1 MTRFHVQHKSAPKWT
16 GRGHF
21 VYWKCTS
28 SPGSH
33 PTENYSCRKDVWAGF
48 VLWEA
53 FFILFFL
60 VLFTMCHV
68 KNKSS
73 PVASQNLNIVCNI
86 ISIQMQY
93 SNQSQSLLT
102 MCHLVRTLK
111 RVLLNNCPFLIFFF
125 FFPITLTRQWHGS
138 TYNTNL
144 CSAQMNWARTFC
156 LLEVHLVP
164 RLSSYWKLQLP
175 QGLMGWSCALRGVLI
190 TWNRVTEVIRQISS
204 ISVCLLYLEKLSSK
218 SWAPGRNP
226 FMSTLTWYYLFS
238 VLIRNPSEISS
249 SLFITFWFCQYTL
262 RSERVKHQ

>member
-1 MTRFHVQHKSAPKWT
+1 MLQAPSPLLCNDTVPRTTQICAQMNWARTFCLLEVHLVPRLSSYWKLQLPQ
-16 GRGHF
+16 GRVGWICALRGVFHF
-21 VYWKCTS
+21 V
-28 SPGSH
+28 
-33 PTENYSCRKDVWAGF
+33 
-48 VLWEA
+48 
-53 FFILFFL
+53 FFL

-73 PVASQNLNIVCNI
+73 PVASQNVNIVCNI

-125 FFPITLTRQWHGS
+125 FFPITLTRQWHVS

-175 QGLMGWSCALRGVLI
+175 QGLMGWTCALRGVLI

-218 SWAPGRNP
+218 SWALDE
-226 FMSTLTWYYLFS
+226 TLLWALWHGTICFQYWY
-238 VLIRNPSEISS
+238 EI
-249 SLFITFWFCQYTL
+249 L
-262 RSERVKHQ
+262 VKFRALCW

>member
-33 PTENYSCRKDVWAGF
+33 PTENYSCRKVLLAGF
-48 VLWEA
+48 VLWEV
-53 FFILFFL
+53 FFVLFCLFS
-60 VLFTMCHV
+60 FTMCHV
-68 KNKSS
+68 KNKSC
-73 PVASQNLNIVCNI
+73 PVASQNSNIICNI
-86 ISIQMQY
+86 ISIQMRY

-111 RVLLNNCPFLIFFF
+111 RVLWNNCPFLILFF
-125 FFPITLTRQWHGS
+125 FFPITLTLQWHVS

-175 QGLMGWSCALRGVLI
+175 QGLIGWNCALRSASI

-204 ISVCLLYLEKLSSK
+204 ISVCLLYSEKLSS
-218 SWAPGRNP
+218 
-226 FMSTLTWYYLFS
+226 
-238 VLIRNPSEISS
+238 
-249 SLFITFWFCQYTL
+249 
-262 RSERVKHQ
+262 

>member
-1 MTRFHVQHKSAPKWT
+1 
-16 GRGHF
+16 
-21 VYWKCTS
+21 
-28 SPGSH
+28 
-33 PTENYSCRKDVWAGF
+33 
-48 VLWEA
+48 
-53 FFILFFL
+53 
-60 VLFTMCHV
+60 MCHV

-73 PVASQNLNIVCNI
+73 PLASQNVNIVCNI

-93 SNQSQSLLT
+93 SNESQSLLT

-125 FFPITLTRQWHGS
+125 FFLITLTLQWHGS

-175 QGLMGWSCALRGVLI
+175 QGLMGWTCALRGVLI

-218 SWAPGRNP
+218 SWALDE
-226 FMSTLTWYYLFS
+226 TLLWALWHGTICFQYWY
-238 VLIRNPSEISS
+238 EI
-249 SLFITFWFCQYTL
+249 L
-262 RSERVKHQ
+262 VKFRALCW